1 MRRRSF
7 VRQTSVSA
15 LASFALAPLLTGCL
29 GGDSGEG
36 EDGNET
42 DGGEDEPPEETDISL
57 SDTEF
62 EIVGGGGGT
71 RSDEVSVDT
80 DEEGLTVTV
89 EGTLTGN
96 NSCYTAELESAEY
109 DAVEDVFDANVRS
122 FEDREED
129 EMCAQVITEI
139 EYRLVASFEGGIPG
153 RTVVE
158 HNNEA
163 VAEAVP
169 DVDTED

>member
-15 LASFALAPLLTGCL
+15 LASFAFAPLLTGCL
-29 GGDSGEG
+29 GGGSDD
-36 EDGNET
+36 EDRNET

-62 EIVGGGGGT
+62 EIIESGGGT
-71 RSDEVSVDT
+71 RRDEVSIDT
-80 DEEGLTVTV
+80 DEEELTVTV

-109 DAVEDVFDANVRS
+109 DAVEDTFDVNVRS
-122 FEDREED
+122 FEDRAED

-139 EYRLVASFEGGIPG
+139 EYRLVAFFEGGIPG
-153 RTVVE
+153 RTVVS
-158 HNNEA
+158 HNNEL
-163 VAEAVP
+163 VAEAVS

>member
-15 LASFALAPLLTGCL
+15 LASFAFAPLLTGCL
-29 GGDSGEG
+29 GGGSGED
-36 EDGNET
+36 EDGNKT

-62 EIVGGGGGT
+62 EIIGSGGGT
-71 RSDEVSVDT
+71 RRDKVSVDT
-80 DEEGLTVTV
+80 DEKEFTITI

-109 DAVEDVFDANVRS
+109 DAVEDTFDANVRS
-122 FEDREED
+122 FEDRADD
-129 EMCAQVITEI
+129 EVCAQVITEI
-139 EYRLVASFEGGIPG
+139 EYRLIASFDEGLPG
-153 RTVVE
+153 RTVVS
-158 HNNEA
+158 HNDEL
-163 VAEAVP
+163 VAEAVS